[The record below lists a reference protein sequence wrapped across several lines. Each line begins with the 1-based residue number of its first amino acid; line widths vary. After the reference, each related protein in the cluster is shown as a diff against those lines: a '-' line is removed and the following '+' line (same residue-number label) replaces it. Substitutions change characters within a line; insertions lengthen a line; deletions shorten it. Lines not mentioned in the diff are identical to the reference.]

1 MSIATN
7 NVIAKIAAVVAGLG
21 LVAMSFAYAAP
32 AVKADTTSDLQAQ
45 ISALMAQI
53 AALQAQAGGSTSA
66 SASMTFS
73 KDLTLGSSGADV
85 TALQNWLI
93 SKGHTIAA
101 GATGYFGAQTKAA
114 LAAYQASA
122 GITPASGYFGPI
134 TRAKVNAAGGSTGTT
149 GGTTGGTLSGGEGS
163 IDNISNLG
171 DTDTSIDEGD
181 TGVKVLGAEF
191 DAKDSDIMVS
201 RVDVDIKSH
210 SGNGSSRLT
219 NYVEKVSLMLDGKKL
234 ASIDASSVTRD
245 DNGVYSF
252 RFSGLKGIVK
262 EDDTANLYVTIDAVS
277 NLDTTD
283 DADTWVVNIPQ
294 DGIRAVD
301 GAGLSET
308 YVSSSESTTLS
319 ETVDFNTSSGGTLA
333 VSEGTNNPKA
343 GLVVVSSSNET
354 KDVTLLEFKLKAKN
368 SDLVIHDFP
377 VGISTSGATAS
388 NLIVKRVRLMD
399 GSTVLKTKTL
409 ATTGTYQQVTF
420 DNVDY
425 DLNEDVTKTF
435 KVVADISASDPL
447 VGGDE
452 PDNGDSVTASTTG
465 SLSGWDVEDTQGDTL
480 TEGTDITGSLVGY
493 AQSFY
498 GSNGI
503 AVTYKSSSASPVA
516 GSIAGAPDVAS
527 FNIKFSV
534 KNLGD
539 DTIYFDGDVTA
550 AAAAAA
556 GTLTWATTSD
566 STTGTSTS
574 GFTAYGTGI
583 VSADVSNANDVF
595 NSGDKRFEITA
606 GTTRDFTFAV
616 SIPAGG
622 DNVNAGVKLTGFSWD
637 TTSQDATANLYN
649 FDLGAF
655 KTNTLTGL
663 YIQ

>member
-53 AALQAQAGGSTSA
+53 AALQAQAGGSSSA

-149 GGTTGGTLSGGEGS
+149 GGTTTGTLSGGEGS

-171 DTDTSIDEGD
+171 DTDTSLDEGD

-219 NYVEKVSLMLDGKKL
+219 NYVTKVSLMLDGKKL

-252 RFSGLKGIVK
+252 RFSGLKGLVK
-262 EDDTANLYVTIDAVS
+262 EDDTANLYVTLDAVS

-283 DADTWVVNIPQ
+283 DNDTWVVNIPQ

-308 YVSSSESTTLS
+308 YVTSSESTTLS
-319 ETVDFNTSSGGTLA
+319 ETVDFNTASGGTLA
-333 VSEGTNNPKA
+333 ISEGTNNPNA
-343 GLVVVSSSNET
+343 GLVVVSATNET

-368 SDLVIHDFP
+368 SDIVIHDFP

-409 ATTGTYQQVTF
+409 STTGTYEQITF

-435 KVVADISASDPL
+435 KVVADIANTDS
-447 VGGDE
+447 GE

-465 SLSGWDVEDTQGDTL
+465 ALSGWDAEDAQGDTL
-480 TEGTDITGSLVGY
+480 TESTDITGSLGGD

-503 AVTYKSSSASPVA
+503 AVTYKSASASSVA

-556 GTLTWATTSD
+556 GGMTWATTSD

-583 VSADVSNANDVF
+583 LSADVSNSNDVF
-595 NSGDKRFEITA
+595 NSGDKRFEITS
-606 GTTRDFTFAV
+606 GSTRDFTFAV

-622 DNVNAGVKLTGFSWD
+622 DNVNAGIKLTGFSWD
-637 TTSQDATANLYN
+637 TTSQDATANLYT

>member
-163 IDNISNLG
+163 IDNIDNLG

-234 ASIDASSVTRD
+234 ASIDADSVTRD

-252 RFSGLKGIVK
+252 RFSGLNGVVK
-262 EDDTANLYVTIDAVS
+262 EDDTANLYVTLDAVS

-333 VSEGTNNPKA
+333 ISEGTNNPDA
-343 GLVVVSSSNET
+343 GLVVVSATNET

-409 ATTGTYQQVTF
+409 STTGTYEQITF

-435 KVVADISASDPL
+435 KVVADIADTDS
-447 VGGDE
+447 GE

-465 SLSGWDVEDTQGDTL
+465 ALSGWDVEDAQGDTL
-480 TEGTDITGSLVGY
+480 AESTDITGSLGGD

-503 AVTYKSSSASPVA
+503 AVTYKSSSASSVA
-516 GSIAGAPDVAS
+516 GSIGGAPDVAS

-539 DTIYFDGDVTA
+539 DTIYFDGTVTA

-583 VSADVSNANDVF
+583 VSADVSNSNDVL

-606 GTTRDFTFAV
+606 GSTRDFTFAV

-637 TTSQDATANLYN
+637 TVSQNATANLYN
-649 FDLGAF
+649 FDLGEF